1 MCSLSTVWSI
11 QFQGSRLIQYEC
23 DTLAKL
29 PPCHTALK
37 QRLFVRM
44 WCKERVNISSAT
56 CTGGNSNSTGTEGH
70 FDSWCRNLKC
80 LYSPSHSLSLSLA
93 WGLWLQRQLRRYCA
107 TAAGTVTATATV
119 LPGNMF
125 CVLLTV
131 LIKSAAHTH
140 TNTHTHKEKHVNK
153 HTNVSTCQCTHPHA
167 RTIHTHTH
175 TRTHAGCCST
185 KSCVPHAACLQGK
198 LRNY

>member
-1 MCSLSTVWSI
+1 MFSLSTVWSI

-70 FDSWCRNLKC
+70 FDSWRRNLKC

-107 TAAGTVTATATV
+107 TAAGTVTVTV

-131 LIKSAAHTH
+131 LIKSAAHAHPQRKTCKQTH
-140 TNTHTHKEKHVNK
+140 KCVNLLVHTPTRTHYSYTHTHAHM
-153 HTNVSTCQCTHPHA
+153 Q
-167 RTIHTHTH
+167 
-175 TRTHAGCCST
+175 
-185 KSCVPHAACLQGK
+185 AAAVQK
-198 LRNY
+198 VAFHMLRVCKANLEIIK

>member
-1 MCSLSTVWSI
+1 
-11 QFQGSRLIQYEC
+11 
-23 DTLAKL
+23 
-29 PPCHTALK
+29 
-37 QRLFVRM
+37 M

-107 TAAGTVTATATV
+107 TAAGTVTVTV

-140 TNTHTHKEKHVNK
+140 THPQRKTCKQTHKCVNLLV
-153 HTNVSTCQCTHPHA
+153 HTPTRTHYSY
-167 RTIHTHTH
+167 THTHTH
-175 TRTHAGCCST
+175 TCRL
-185 KSCVPHAACLQGK
+185 LQYKK
-198 LRNY
+198 LLRVCKANLEIIK